1 MIKLS
6 DFNKI
11 ILDGFGTIF
20 DENMHP
26 LKGAE
31 DFIRENHKKIIL
43 LSNVGSITGD
53 ILKTKLKNSFNIVPK
68 KVITSLDLT
77 ISYLKNK
84 SIITFSH
91 YGGSKTEE
99 ILKKHFQILQL
110 DKDESD
116 LLVMTS
122 LPDQFFIKNTQKALN
137 FFCHN
142 NKSIIL
148 ANPDRITIDPPYK
161 ITVGMIFDML
171 NNQAKSCK
179 KDISIKEIGKPNVK
193 LSELNIANEKKV
205 LVIGDNPDTDIKLS
219 ANLNCKSVLISKNP
233 DKKLSKEYVID
244 SINRLNYC
252 D

>member
-6 DFNKI
+6 DYRKI

-20 DENMHP
+20 DESMNP
-26 LKGAE
+26 YIGAE
-31 DFIRENHKKIIL
+31 DFIKENYKKIIL

-53 ILKTKLKNSFNIVPK
+53 ILKTKLRSSFNIVPK

-77 ISYLKNK
+77 ISYLKKN
-84 SIITFSH
+84 SIKTISH

-99 ILKKHFQILQL
+99 ILKRHFHITKL
-110 DKDESD
+110 DTDESN

-122 LPDQFFIKNTQKALN
+122 LPDKLFIKNTQKALN

-161 ITVGMIFDML
+161 ITVAMIFDML
-171 NNQAKSCK
+171 KNQAKNSK
-179 KDISIKEIGKPNVK
+179 EDVLTKEIGKPNIN
-193 LSELNIANEKKV
+193 LSELDITNETKI
-205 LVIGDNPDTDIKLS
+205 LVIGDNPDTDIKMS
-219 ANLNCKSVLISKNP
+219 VNLNCNSILISKNP
-233 DKKLSKEYVID
+233 DQKSSSTYVID
-244 SINRLNYC
+244 CINKLNCC